1 MNVDKNTDFN
11 LLGRLNTEFK
21 TITAMIDLYCLN
33 HHQTN
38 TASFQR
44 CDDCEQFRSYVKHRL
59 DRCPYGENKPSCK
72 QCPIHC
78 YKPQQKRKSQTIMRY
93 SGPKM
98 LLKHPIMAI
107 RHLVHDKK
115 ALPPLTK
122 DMQSNHK
129 KRKTLITNK

>member
-1 MNVDKNTDFN
+1 MDKNTDFC
-11 LLGRLNTEFK
+11 LSGTLNTEFI
-21 TITAMIDLYCLN
+21 TITAMIDFYCLN

-38 TASFQR
+38 TTPFQR
-44 CDDCEQFRSYVKHRL
+44 CTDCEQFRSYVKHRL

-78 YKPQQKRKSQTIMRY
+78 YKPQQKLKSQTIMRY